1 MAIENVQL
9 ATVFV
14 TDQERALEFYVDKLG
29 LEKRI
34 DGMEEEGGRRFVV
47 VAPADSHLGLAISE
61 GSDNDGTA
69 AKVGGFSGIVLGTSD
84 VEATHRELAERG
96 VRFVEEP
103 VRQPWGSMQ
112 ALILD
117 PDENVLALHEN

>member
-14 TDQERALEFYVDKLG
+14 NDQERALEFYVDKLG
-29 LEKRI
+29 LETRI

>member
-103 VRQPWGSMQ
+103 VRQPWGAMQ